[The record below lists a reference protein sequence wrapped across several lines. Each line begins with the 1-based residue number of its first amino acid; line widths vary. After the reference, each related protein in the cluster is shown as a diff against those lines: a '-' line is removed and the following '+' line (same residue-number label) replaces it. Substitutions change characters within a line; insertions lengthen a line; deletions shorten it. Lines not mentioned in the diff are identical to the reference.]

1 MAIWLIGNSVLWFV
15 PPVPVFATIITG
27 IVMAV
32 VGVCLAGR
40 AIVLTQRIKQRQRL
54 SGLPHTRVSMTGELL
69 ADRRAQAAAENTGV
83 SRTRPRV
90 FTPRHLGAL
99 TATACL
105 ISCLVPAGA
114 GARGSCVSREVRSRL
129 VHHVAPPQNFL
140 SALSVLRRS
149 QTPADLQGF
158 DVNEYTVLPITGDL
172 PTVSVIDA
180 DYIRS
185 LGVVGGSTVRLI
197 PARVQLAVPM
207 SRQCLRRLSVKARR
221 HRLKLE
227 RADRARGVVLLLAGG
242 PMGGFPPSWRTYS
255 QLINEGFWS
264 SSQGADVPGVGYGI
278 VPDGV
283 SSVALLLEYN
293 SGGAPATC
301 CSPNVEIT
309 AQVTANFF
317 VIEIPPP
324 RLYTVGPAT
333 LIWRDAS
340 GRTLKSFPET
350 PML

>member
-1 MAIWLIGNSVLWFV
+1 V
-15 PPVPVFATIITG
+15 
-27 IVMAV
+27 
-32 VGVCLAGR
+32 
-40 AIVLTQRIKQRQRL
+40 
-54 SGLPHTRVSMTGELL
+54 
-69 ADRRAQAAAENTGV
+69 
-83 SRTRPRV
+83 RTRR
-90 FTPRHLGAL
+90 FIPRHLGAL
-99 TATACL
+99 TAIACL
-105 ISCLVPAGA
+105 TLCLAPAPA
-114 GARGSCVSREVRSRL
+114 GARGSCTVLPWVTPRL
-129 VHHVAPPQNFL
+129 VHHVAPPQSFL
-140 SALSVLRRS
+140 SSLSVLRRP

-158 DVNEYTVLPITGDL
+158 DVNEYTVGVTGDL

-185 LGVVGGSTVRLI
+185 LGSVGGSTVRLI
-197 PARVQLAVPM
+197 PARVQLTVPM
-207 SRQCLRRLSVKARR
+207 SRRCLRRLSVKARR

-242 PMGGFPPSWRTYS
+242 PVGGFPINWRTYR

-293 SGGAPATC
+293 AGRAPATC

-317 VIEIPPP
+317 SIEIPPP

-333 LIWRDAS
+333 LVWRDAS